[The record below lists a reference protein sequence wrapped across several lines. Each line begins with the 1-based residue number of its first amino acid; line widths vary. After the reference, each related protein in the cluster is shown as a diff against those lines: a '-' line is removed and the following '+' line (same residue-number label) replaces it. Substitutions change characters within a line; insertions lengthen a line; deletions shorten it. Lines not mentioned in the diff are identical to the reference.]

1 MSANDPGC
9 VKTRKIRESREYFFL
24 HQLKSDMLANICAPK
39 RGLDKRLFYRRHAS
53 LSFYTAKT
61 QSDIL
66 DRHVEVDNYAPTLQ
80 VKTLTASVRSLSD
93 ATRSCFSAT
102 LLMR

>member
-9 VKTRKIRESREYFFL
+9 VKTRKFGESRECFFL

-53 LSFYTAKT
+53 SSFDTAKT
-61 QSDIL
+61 HKRHWLCIAAMDLMPVSAPIKML
-66 DRHVEVDNYAPTLQ
+66 D
-80 VKTLTASVRSLSD
+80 
-93 ATRSCFSAT
+93 
-102 LLMR
+102 